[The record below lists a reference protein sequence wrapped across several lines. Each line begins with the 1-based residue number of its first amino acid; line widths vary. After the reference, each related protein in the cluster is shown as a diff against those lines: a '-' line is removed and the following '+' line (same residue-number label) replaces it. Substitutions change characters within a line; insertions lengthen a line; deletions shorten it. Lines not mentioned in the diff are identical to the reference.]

1 MKYYVTLKRK
11 MKQFYVYKYETM
23 PNTYVKGQDQDTE
36 ENDTNQTFTISISST
51 STNQTTENLP

>member
-23 PNTYVKGQDQDTE
+23 PNKYVKGQDQDTK
-36 ENDTNQTFTISISST
+36 
-51 STNQTTENLP
+51 